1 MASEWARKKAEELL
15 ASSFVEHIEEC
26 QHGMWDEPG
35 CTCGH
40 EDLRDAIAAA
50 LDEAQER
57 GGKEALVKAVP
68 LKELMS
74 EALAEAREEAE
85 GVSWLLSLTRA
96 LLESQGE
103 LMESLKSYP
112 ANYCYPTND
121 CYGDCNLAWHEDRTE
136 RIARAEAIRKG
147 EV

>member
-68 LKELMS
+68 LKELPLKLGHEFVPYRGYFVES
-74 EALAEAREEAE
+74 KVCIFLGCGQPREA
-85 GVSWLLSLTRA
+85 
-96 LLESQGE
+96 
-103 LMESLKSYP
+103 
-112 ANYCYPTND
+112 
-121 CYGDCNLAWHEDRTE
+121 H
-136 RIARAEAIRKG
+136 
-147 EV
+147 

>member
-1 MASEWARKKAEELL
+1 MASEWATSKAIKVWPESQWYLRL
-15 ASSFVEHIEEC
+15 GRDGDIE
-26 QHGMWDEPG
+26 
-35 CTCGH
+35 
-40 EDLRDAIAAA
+40 RIAAA

-74 EALAEAREEAE
+74 EALAEARELAE

-147 EV
+147 EGL